1 MLQYSECFFQQTNY
15 YQQQQQQQQS
25 SYPKPSPTRPEK
37 NQTRPDKPIQ
47 PDLIKLSVVVVEKNL
62 TKEKKNNLLIEM
74 PRLKIHHQW
83 NYIYIVNC

>member
-37 NQTRPDKPIQ
+37 KPDQTRQTNSTRLDQ
-47 PDLIKLSVVVVEKNL
+47 VVSCGSR
-62 TKEKKNNLLIEM
+62 KELN
-74 PRLKIHHQW
+74 
-83 NYIYIVNC
+83 